1 MFLALGHNPVQTK
14 PPAYIK
20 NKNPTFLDPKTP
32 VMASGSEDRARKRA
46 CNDDSTMSPVKK
58 MKCLDL
64 ILVEKVYKFRV
75 LLPNSDCVTMRVVDP
90 PNNQM
95 PVVVF
100 TDLVKEEYE
109 RVGDR
114 IKRRRIDWESPD
126 LCLIDRFENRIK
138 VMVNFESFETDKVYT
153 LRLNDGSNGDEVY
166 ENMWDLTPDVELLR
180 ELPQEY
186 AFESAL
192 ADLIDNSLQAVWS
205 NSNKRRLISVDLGED
220 NISIFDNGPGMDDS
234 EDNSIVKWGKM
245 GSSLHRSYRG
255 RAIGGKPP
263 YLKPFFGMF
272 GYGGPISSMHLAR
285 HTIVSS
291 KTKNSKKVYTL
302 HLRRDALL
310 SSSSSDKS
318 WQAPGGLRDPSKNEM
333 ELSPDGT
340 FTKVEMFQIKMRSL
354 NVAHLQSKLKDIYF
368 PYIQCDDNTKT
379 GKTITPIEF
388 QVNGIDLAEVEGGE
402 VAVTNLNSCHGPH
415 FVLQLHFTSNQEVHL
430 QKSPGKGASKE
441 ANARLKFVYLPIVQ
455 GKENI
460 ERILEKLEA
469 EGCGVAETFE
479 SFSRVSIRCLG
490 RLLPDAR
497 WAWLPFMEL
506 KQRKVD
512 RAQILKTCCSRVKC
526 FIETDGGF
534 YPTPSKTDLSHHHP
548 YTTALKNFGYKPLEK
563 ERDVHIEIFKDGKK
577 LSLQQVDK
585 QYQDWIFQMHNLY
598 DEESDCGEDEPVIII
613 NPLKKKQLG
622 ISSDVIRVHRH
633 IRRKGKSWRSG
644 QKIKVLKGACAGVHK
659 NNIYFVLEY
668 ILLEGFQGDA
678 GGETRIICRQLGIS
692 DEKGCLVFENEDG
705 NPAIDIRESR
715 SLPISII
722 DTGKCLSV
730 ETAEWSLQLE
740 KLQKKIPS
748 SIDILCAS
756 HCEELDIEGSLPFDT
771 AVTAGHASP
780 DEVIAVV
787 RPASYDSVVVSEKLD
802 QKHIAVTDIDMVL
815 EIKLN
820 AEDKDLQENSH
831 VRSFRASPSSRKGFR
846 GLYIFSVKP
855 KLIFEKAGEY
865 TFSFHI
871 KELNCSSYLN
881 SVRVKALSQV
891 KRWALLSDM
900 QHAKLSVRVGSY
912 FPPISIA
919 CYDVYGNRTSFRR
932 VPNLI
937 AKVLTR
943 QGAILFQSEKLK
955 SHLLSKCSIITVENL
970 LAESRELDLIRP
982 DYEAQLTICSKDEPF
997 DVSIPCEVIPGSVHH
1012 LNAKPKDFMKQL
1024 LPGNVVQ
1031 ELELEVFDA
1040 NGNHVKQGSELSL
1053 DVNGFHFQQKTN
1065 RIQVDDRG
1073 CIDLSGLLKV
1083 ARGYGESVSLSV
1095 FSSNKLVLKEKSQT
1109 EKRVLRVATEI
1120 PEKCFAGSQ
1129 LEDVVFKIVDSDG
1142 VVDETIDD
1150 NEKGDM
1156 SHSLVLKSDSTV
1168 MDDSVK
1174 YSFRHGCCT
1183 VRTIQ
1188 LPEIE
1193 GSFSFHAAHS
1203 RFPKLNMTI
1212 KVLVEK
1218 APEVV
1223 YESSQPQ
1230 YTDVEISPQKNLS
1243 RFKTPKVEHDDNAT
1257 LLVPSPDSAK
1267 GIGNL
1272 VKSLYNERK
1281 ELEDKVLQ
1289 YGTHIGEHEQ
1299 NLKTLHAQ
1307 RLEYEQVLSELQ
1319 ASVEANTDGDSNILG
1334 VAALLGSVETN
1345 ELARILTEFLGE
1357 EQMLGVVCK
1366 SYKAAHNLETCDVH
1380 GNVNSS
1386 TGLQA
1391 LASEFGTSLKGRYC
1405 VICLEDIRPYEG
1417 ECDSGD
1423 PQRRLL
1429 LADPTLPNGKT
1440 PPGFS
1445 GYAVNMI
1452 YLDANQLYTR
1462 TSRGK
1467 GLRETLF
1474 YHLLGEVQVYRT
1486 RENMRKALE
1495 CIHHGAVSLD
1505 GGIIRKDGVISL
1517 GCGKPSIHFPVVAP
1531 QSRSSRFQCLID
1543 AKKSMLRTTI
1553 DKLDKENE
1561 MYDETMKKFKK
1572 SKNKYEKFL
1581 DEKAPLLQQ
1590 LNGSAWN
1597 SPS

>member
-1 MFLALGHNPVQTK
+1 
-14 PPAYIK
+14 
-20 NKNPTFLDPKTP
+20 
-32 VMASGSEDRARKRA
+32 MASGNKSSASKRA
-46 CNDDSTMSPVKK
+46 SSDDNDSTRPHKVKK

-100 TDLVKEEYE
+100 ADLVKEEYE
-109 RVGDR
+109 RVGSR
-114 IKRRRIDWESPD
+114 IRRREIDWDSPD
-126 LCLIDRFENRIK
+126 LCLIDRFENHIK
-138 VMVNFESFETDKVYT
+138 DVICFEIYETDKVYT

-166 ENMWDLTPDVELLR
+166 ENMWDLTPDVELLS

-205 NSNKRRLISVDLGED
+205 NSNKRRLISVDLSED
-220 NISIFDNGPGMDDS
+220 KISIFDNGPGMDDS

-272 GYGGPISSMHLAR
+272 GYGGPISSMHLAS

-310 SSSSSDKS
+310 SSSGSDKT
-318 WQAPGGLRDPSKNEM
+318 WQAPGGLRDPSENEM
-333 ELSPDGT
+333 KLAPDGS
-340 FTKVEMFQIKMRSL
+340 FTKVEMFQMKMRSL

-402 VAVTNLNSCHGPH
+402 VAITNLNSCHGPH

-430 QKSPGKGASKE
+430 QKSPSKGASQE

-460 ERILEKLEA
+460 DRILEKLEA

-479 SFSRVSIRCLG
+479 SFSRASIRCLG

-497 WAWLPFMEL
+497 WAWLPFMDL

-534 YPTPSKTDLSHHHP
+534 YPTPSKTDLSHHHC
-548 YTTALKNFGYKPLEK
+548 YTTALKNFGQKSLEK
-563 ERDVHIEIFKDGKK
+563 DRDVNVEIFKDGKK
-577 LSLQQVDK
+577 LSLQQVEK

-613 NPLKKKQLG
+613 NPSNKKQLV

-644 QKIKVLKGACAGVHK
+644 QKIKVLKGACSGVYK
-659 NNIYFVLEY
+659 NNIYCVLEY

-692 DEKGCLVFENEDG
+692 DEKGCLIFEDEDG
-705 NPAIDIRESR
+705 NPAIDIRESK

-730 ETAEWSLQLE
+730 ETAEWISQLE
-740 KLQKKIPS
+740 KRQKKIPS
-748 SIDILCAS
+748 SIDILSAS
-756 HCEELDIEGSLPFDT
+756 HCEELEVEG
-771 AVTAGHASP
+771 
-780 DEVIAVV
+780 
-787 RPASYDSVVVSEKLD
+787 
-802 QKHIAVTDIDMVL
+802 
-815 EIKLN
+815 
-820 AEDKDLQENSH
+820 
-831 VRSFRASPSSRKGFR
+831 
-846 GLYIFSVKP
+846 
-855 KLIFEKAGEY
+855 
-865 TFSFHI
+865 
-871 KELNCSSYLN
+871 KESDCSSYVN
-881 SVRVKALSQV
+881 SVRVKAQSQV
-891 KRWALLSDM
+891 MRWALVSDM
-900 QHAKLSVRVGSY
+900 QHAKLSVRVGSH

-919 CYDVYGNRTSFRR
+919 CYDVYENRTSFRH
-932 VPNLI
+932 VPKLI
-937 AKVLTR
+937 AKVSTK
-943 QGAILFQSEKLK
+943 QGVILFQSETLK
-955 SHLLSKCSIITVENL
+955 SHLLSKCSVITAENIL
-970 LAESRELDLIRP
+970 VKSSEVDLIRP
-982 DYEAQLTICSKDEPF
+982 GYEAQLTICSKDEPF
-997 DVSIPCEVIPGSVHH
+997 DVSVPCKVLPGSIDH
-1012 LNAKPKDFMKQL
+1012 LNAKPKDFMKHL

-1031 ELELEVFDA
+1031 ELKLEVFDA
-1040 NGNHVKQGSELSL
+1040 YGNHVKQGSDLSL
-1053 DVNGFHFQQKTN
+1053 GVDGFHFQQKTN
-1065 RIQVDDRG
+1065 IVQVDDHGRV
-1073 CIDLSGLLKV
+1073 DLSGLLKV
-1083 ARGYGESVSLSV
+1083 SKGYGESVSLSV
-1095 FSSNKLVLKEKSQT
+1095 FSSKSNKLLFKVKSQI
-1109 EKRVLRVATEI
+1109 EKRMLRVATKI
-1120 PEKCFAGSQ
+1120 PEKCCAGSQ
-1129 LEDVVFKIVDSDG
+1129 LEDVVFEIVNSDG

-1156 SHSLVLKSDSTV
+1156 SHSLVLKSDSTD
-1168 MDDSVK
+1168 MDDTVK

-1193 GSFSFHAAHS
+1193 GSFSFRAAHS

-1212 KVLVEK
+1212 TVLVET
-1218 APEVV
+1218 APEIV

-1230 YTDVEISPQKNLS
+1230 CTAEEISLQNNLS
-1243 RFKTPKVEHDDNAT
+1243 GFRIPKVEHDDNAMV
-1257 LLVPSPDSAK
+1257 LGPSPDSAK
-1267 GIGNL
+1267 SIGNL
-1272 VKSLYNERK
+1272 VKSLYDERK
-1281 ELEDKVLQ
+1281 ELEDKFLQ
-1289 YGTHIGEHEQ
+1289 DGRRIGEHEQ
-1299 NLKTLHAQ
+1299 KLKTFHAQ
-1307 RLEYEQVLSELQ
+1307 RLEYEKALSELQ
-1319 ASVEANTDGDSNILG
+1319 ASLEANSNGDSSNSPKKERMLGEIESRAHTAASVVCKVLKDKKYHDFSKDILG
-1334 VAALLGSVETN
+1334 VVALLGSVETN

-1380 GNVNSS
+1380 GNVNCS

-1391 LASEFGTSLKGRYC
+1391 LASALGTSLDGRYS
-1405 VICLEDIRPYEG
+1405 VICLEDVRPYEG

-1429 LADPTLPNGKT
+1429 LSDPTLPNGKT

-1462 TSRGK
+1462 TSGGK

-1486 RENMRKALE
+1486 RETMRKALE

-1505 GGIIRKDGVISL
+1505 GGIVRKTGVISL

-1531 QSRSSRFQCLID
+1531 QSQNSRYQRMID
-1543 AKKSMLRTTI
+1543 AKKSMLRTI
-1553 DKLDKENE
+1553 NDQLDKENE
-1561 MYDETMKKFKK
+1561 LYDETLKKFEK
-1572 SKNKYEKFL
+1572 SKNKYAKFL
-1581 DEKAPLLQQ
+1581 DAKASLLQQ
-1590 LNGSAWN
+1590 FNDSAWN
-1597 SPS
+1597 SP

>member
-1 MFLALGHNPVQTK
+1 
-14 PPAYIK
+14 
-20 NKNPTFLDPKTP
+20 
-32 VMASGSEDRARKRA
+32 
-46 CNDDSTMSPVKK
+46 

-64 ILVEKVYKFRV
+64 ILVEKVYRFRV
-75 LLPNSDCVTMRVVDP
+75 LLPNRDCVTMRVIDP

-100 TDLVKEEYE
+100 ADLVKEEYE

-114 IKRRRIDWESPD
+114 TRMRGIDWDSPD

-138 VMVNFESFETDKVYT
+138 DMIYFESFETDKVYT

-205 NSNKRRLISVDLGED
+205 NSNKRRLISVDISED
-220 NISIFDNGPGMDDS
+220 KISIFDNGPGMDDS

-272 GYGGPISSMHLAR
+272 GYGGPVSSMHLAR

-310 SSSSSDKS
+310 SSSGSKT
-318 WQAPGGLRDPSKNEM
+318 WQAPGGLRDPSKDEM
-333 ELSPDGT
+333 NLSPDGS
-340 FTKVEMFQIKMRSL
+340 FTKVEMFQMKMRSL
-354 NVAHLQSKLKDIYF
+354 NEAHLQSKLKDIYF

-415 FVLQLHFTSNQEVHL
+415 FVLQLHFTPNQDVHL
-430 QKSPGKGASKE
+430 QKSPGKGASHLYSLGKGASQE

-534 YPTPSKTDLSHHHP
+534 YPTPSKTDLSHHHR
-548 YTTALKNFGYKPLEK
+548 YTTALRNFGHKPLEK
-563 ERDVHIEIFKDGKK
+563 KRDVHIEIFKDGKE
-577 LSLQQVDK
+577 LSLQQVEK

-598 DEESDCGEDEPVIII
+598 DEESNCGEDEPVIII
-613 NPLKKKQLG
+613 NPSNKKQLG

-678 GGETRIICRQLGIS
+678 GGDSRIICRQLGIS
-692 DEKGCLVFENEDG
+692 DEKGCLVFEDEDG
-705 NPAIDIRESR
+705 NPAIDIRESK

-740 KLQKKIPS
+740 KLHKKIPS
-748 SIDILCAS
+748 SIDILSAS
-756 HCEELDIEGSLPFDT
+756 HCEELDVAGSLPFDT
-771 AVTAGHASP
+771 AISAGHASP

-787 RPASYDSVVVSEKLD
+787 RPASYDSAVVSEKLD
-802 QKHIAVTDIDMVL
+802 QKHIAVTDSDMVL
-815 EIKLN
+815 EIKLS
-820 AEDKDLQENSH
+820 AEDKELQKTSH
-831 VRSFRASPSSRKGFR
+831 VHSFRASPSSRKGFR

-855 KLIFEKAGEY
+855 KLVFEKAGEY

-871 KELNCSSYLN
+871 KELNCSSYVN

-891 KRWALLSDM
+891 KRWALVSDM

-912 FPPISIA
+912 VPPISIA
-919 CYDVYGNRTSFRR
+919 CYDVYDNRTSFRG

-937 AKVLTR
+937 AKVFTR
-943 QGAILFQSEKLK
+943 QSVILFQSETLK
-955 SHLLSKCSIITVENL
+955 SHLLSKCSIIKVENL
-970 LAESRELDLIRP
+970 LVESRELDLIRP
-982 DYEAQLTICSKDEPF
+982 DYEAQLTICSKDEPY

-1040 NGNHVKQGSELSL
+1040 YGNHIKQGSELSL
-1053 DVNGFHFQQKTN
+1053 AVDGFHFQQKTN
-1065 RIQVDDRG
+1065 RIQVDDCGRV
-1073 CIDLSGLLKV
+1073 DLSGLLKV
-1083 ARGYGESVSLSV
+1083 ARGYEESVSLSV
-1095 FSSNKLVLKEKSQT
+1095 FSSNELVFEEKSQT
-1109 EKRVLRVATEI
+1109 DKRVLRVATQI
-1120 PEKCFAGSQ
+1120 PEKHFAGSQ
-1129 LEDVVFKIVDSDG
+1129 LENVVFEIVNPDG

-1156 SHSLVLKSDSTV
+1156 SHSLVLRSDSTD
-1168 MDDSVK
+1168 MDDFVK
-1174 YSFRHGCCT
+1174 YSFHHGCCT

-1193 GSFSFHAAHS
+1193 GSFSFRAAHS

-1212 KVLVEK
+1212 TVLVEK
-1218 APEVV
+1218 APEMV
-1223 YESSQPQ
+1223 YESSQPPCI
-1230 YTDVEISPQKNLS
+1230 DGEISLQKNLS
-1243 RFKTPKVEHDDNAT
+1243 GFRTPKVEHDDNAMA
-1257 LLVPSPDSAK
+1257 PSPDSAK
-1267 GIGNL
+1267 GIESL
-1272 VKSLYNERK
+1272 VKSLYNEGK
-1281 ELEDKVLQ
+1281 ELEDKFLQ
-1289 YGTHIGEHEQ
+1289 YGRGVGEHEQ

-1307 RLEYEQVLSELQ
+1307 RLEYEQVLSTLQ
-1319 ASVEANTDGDSNILG
+1319 ASLEADSDGDSSNSPEKERMLGEIELRGHTAASVVCKVLKDQKYYDFSKDILG
-1334 VAALLGSVETN
+1334 VVALLGSVTTI

-1380 GNVNSS
+1380 GNVNCS

-1391 LASEFGTSLKGRYC
+1391 LASEFGTSLDGRYC
-1405 VICLEDIRPYEG
+1405 VICLDDIRPYEG
-1417 ECDSGD
+1417 ECDCGD

-1429 LADPTLPNGKT
+1429 LSDPTLPNGKT
-1440 PPGFS
+1440 PQGFS

-1486 RENMRKALE
+1486 RETMRKALE

-1517 GCGKPSIHFPVVAP
+1517 GCGKPSIRFPVVAP
-1531 QSRSSRFQCLID
+1531 SQSQNLRYRRMID
-1543 AKKSMLRTTI
+1543 AKKSMLRTII

-1561 MYDETMKKFKK
+1561 VCDESRKKFEK
-1572 SKNKYEKFL
+1572 SKNKYKKFL

-1590 LNGSAWN
+1590 FNLSAWN